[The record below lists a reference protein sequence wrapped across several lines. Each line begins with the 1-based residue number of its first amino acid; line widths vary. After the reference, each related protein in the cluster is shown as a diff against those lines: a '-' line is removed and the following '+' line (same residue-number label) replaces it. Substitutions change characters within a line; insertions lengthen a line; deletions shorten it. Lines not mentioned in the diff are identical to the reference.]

1 MMPRF
6 VGFIGPTYSLPSLN
20 ADCQRAVN
28 LYPELDET
36 GQGNEREVASFA
48 SAPGISALLTLSTT
62 PIRGAYEASNGTL
75 YAVAGN
81 KLYSISS
88 TWVATSLGTLS
99 TSSGQVSM
107 ADDGFNLIIVDG
119 TYGYDWNFSGATFTV
134 ISDPNFY
141 ASDFVAYIDSYF
153 IFNKNG
159 TQTFYISSLP
169 SGTATDNI
177 AFSGDV
183 ASAEGSPDN
192 LIALMAVHRDLW
204 LFGDSSTEVWFD
216 SGANSFP
223 FEQIQGA
230 FIEYGC
236 AAKWSAAKLA
246 NTVFWL
252 GKDEHGQGVVVMA
265 NGYQPQRI
273 SNHAVEF
280 ALQSYS
286 TIADAV
292 AWTYQENGHS
302 FYVLNFPTADAT
314 WVYDT
319 TTNMWHERAYT
330 SNGVLHRHR
339 GFCHAFAYETHVVG
353 DWQNGKLYKL
363 STSLFDDDG
372 APMTRMRV
380 SPHLSKD
387 MTRIF
392 YSDFQLDME
401 AGVGIDGSGQ
411 GTDPQAI
418 LQFSNDGGHTWSNEK
433 WASMGKIGQ
442 TKWRAIWRRLGQA
455 RDRVFKVTI
464 TEPVKVRLIGAELNF
479 EQGIS

>member
-1 MMPRF
+1 
-6 VGFIGPTYSLPSLN
+6 
-20 ADCQRAVN
+20 
-28 LYPELDET
+28 

-246 NTVFWL
+246 
-252 GKDEHGQGVVVMA
+252 
-265 NGYQPQRI
+265 
-273 SNHAVEF
+273 
-280 ALQSYS
+280 
-286 TIADAV
+286 
-292 AWTYQENGHS
+292 
-302 FYVLNFPTADAT
+302 
-314 WVYDT
+314 
-319 TTNMWHERAYT
+319 
-330 SNGVLHRHR
+330 
-339 GFCHAFAYETHVVG
+339 
-353 DWQNGKLYKL
+353 
-363 STSLFDDDG
+363 
-372 APMTRMRV
+372 
-380 SPHLSKD
+380 
-387 MTRIF
+387 
-392 YSDFQLDME
+392 
-401 AGVGIDGSGQ
+401 
-411 GTDPQAI
+411 
-418 LQFSNDGGHTWSNEK
+418 
-433 WASMGKIGQ
+433 
-442 TKWRAIWRRLGQA
+442 
-455 RDRVFKVTI
+455 
-464 TEPVKVRLIGAELNF
+464 
-479 EQGIS
+479 